1 MTTSDPTLHE
11 ELADRLHRAMTE
23 RVAVPPLVAEH
34 PDLDV
39 DDAYA
44 IQQGLVRRILDADGG
59 RPVGY
64 KLGLTS
70 QPMQEMLGVD
80 QPDYAPVLSTM
91 VYADGHDID
100 LDRYLQPKVE
110 AEIALVLDRPLRGP
124 GVTPMEAW
132 RAIGGAVAAIEMV
145 DSRIADWKIGLVDTI
160 ADLASSGATVLG
172 SRVVPLSGAWE
183 PRLVGMVVARNG
195 ATVDSG
201 AGAAALGDPVAAV
214 AWLANTLAPYGVT
227 LEAGWFV
234 MTGALHRAF
243 EVTPGDVVRA
253 DFDRLGTVTAR
264 FAAST
269 ADDSGSTEEE
279 GA

>member
-1 MTTSDPTLHE
+1 MPPEAAEDRHE
-11 ELADRLHRAMTE
+11 ALARRLHDAMTS
-23 RVAVPPLVAEH
+23 VTAVPPLVAEH

-39 DDAYA
+39 DDAYR

-59 RPVGY
+59 RVVGY

-70 QPMQEMLGVD
+70 APMQQMLGVD
-80 QPDYAPVLSTM
+80 QPDYAPVLSSM
-91 VYADGHDID
+91 VHADGHDID
-100 LDRYLQPKVE
+100 LSRYIAPKVE
-110 AEIALVLDRPLRGP
+110 AEIALVLEEPLTGP
-124 GVTPMEAW
+124 GVTPMQAW
-132 RAIGGAVAAIEMV
+132 RAVGGAVAAIEMV

-160 ADLASSGATVLG
+160 SDLASSGATVLG
-172 SRVVPLSGAWE
+172 TRVVPLDGWE
-183 PRLVGMVVARNG
+183 PRLTGMVVARNG
-195 ATVDSG
+195 ATVDTG

-243 EVTPGDVVRA
+243 DVVPGDVVRA

-264 FAAST
+264 FAPAS
-269 ADDSGSTEEE
+269 G
-279 GA
+279 

>member
-1 MTTSDPTLHE
+1 MPPEPDDAARLD
-11 ELADRLHRAMTE
+11 AIAQRLHDAMTS
-23 RVAVPPLVAEH
+23 VTPVPPVVADD
-34 PDLDV
+34 PGLDV
-39 DDAYA
+39 DDADA

-70 QPMQEMLGVD
+70 KPMQEMLGVD
-80 QPDYAPVLSTM
+80 QPDYAPVLSSM
-91 VYADGHDID
+91 VFGDGHEVD
-100 LDRYLQPKVE
+100 LTRYIAPKVE
-110 AEIALVLDRPLRGP
+110 AEIALVLSKPLRGP
-124 GVTPMEAW
+124 GVTPSAAW
-132 RAIGGAVAAIEMV
+132 QAIGGAVAAIEMV

-172 SRVVPLSGAWE
+172 TRVVPLDGWE
-183 PRLVGMVVARNG
+183 PRLTGMVVSRNG
-195 ATVDSG
+195 STVDTG

-214 AWLANTLAPYGVT
+214 AWLANTLAPYDVT

-243 EVTPGDVVRA
+243 EVAPGDVVRA

-264 FAAST
+264 FARA
-269 ADDSGSTEEE
+269 E
-279 GA
+279 